1 MRVLNSI
8 ESPIPTSNT
17 LIAIPV
23 TRLQDEFNSGVKY
36 QQADEHW
43 RKQVRI
49 FGSLGSTALMLILN
63 VLGYGGDASPYL
75 ALLIN
80 CFLHVML

>member
-17 LIAIPV
+17 LIAIPI

-43 RKQVRI
+43 RKQIRV
-49 FGSLGSTALMLILN
+49 FGGFGSTAVALIFN
-63 VLGYGGDASPYL
+63 ILGIGGDFAPYF
-75 ALLIN
+75 ALVLN
-80 CFLHVML
+80 CLLHVLL

>member
-1 MRVLNSI
+1 MRSLNGL

-17 LIAIPV
+17 LIAVPIK
-23 TRLQDEFNSGVKY
+23 RLQDEFDAGVKY

-43 RKQVRI
+43 RKQLRI
-49 FGSLGSTALMLILN
+49 FGSLGSTA
-63 VLGYGGDASPYL
+63 V
-75 ALLIN
+75 ALLLNILGVGETFAPYFALLVN